1 MVDKLKEYTGEV
13 IPSESSN
20 TPEGLTEYTGEVLD
34 PLTPDY
40 SFGQLASKSFDRG
53 LERFKSTYGDV
64 LPAMALSAL
73 GFDEAAKRQMEEARQ
88 SEEYIQRIMRPQFAS
103 FRDVNW
109 ANPIDISKFIVETV
123 GEQGVNLAG
132 VLVPGGAGA
141 KIGEKLATREA
152 LKRISPKITDKANKK
167 IFSNFAKLTD
177 PAVARGRN
185 IGQTSG
191 IFLGSYGLNAP
202 EVFRN
207 IYEQTG
213 SFEPG
218 AAALAGVINASL
230 DSILPAT
237 ILNQFGRSGRATIVS
252 EILERSGMSPN
263 LARKAVVQIAGSGVL
278 EGLTEATQEAVS
290 ITAENFVQ
298 DHSYLFDS
306 EDFERLLEGGVRGT
320 VAGGAF
326 RGVGVAA
333 SNLRDK
339 FAKTEADKKD
349 GKEGTAT
356 DTGTETP
363 PTTLEEQQLLLEQQ
377 KRLTDQ
383 TIYGQDLTGPR
394 QLELDLE
401 GGPVQGELF
410 LPPVDTSRGQL
421 ELEGLGPK
429 PVGPLVPPVDPRQ
442 TELDFDDQTQLPERP
457 YFSNQ
462 VPLGPQSELDFEGQP
477 EGQFAPVQGDLFF
490 PSRPES
496 PLTDTPTTPTEGE
509 FKSVTQMSDKSKQAI
524 AITPEQLKEKGTSN
538 QVPIGIE
545 RLLSKE
551 GKNVNSGASF
561 AMSSTV
567 GNAYKK
573 DGKVSPSDI
582 IIEDNSGTPIAAAK
596 TELYRKGKTVN
607 FPRRKQPNVS
617 YLPALHIP
625 IVGSNNSKA
634 MDVLIEE
641 AKARAKKAG
650 VRYIVLDDVT
660 SEGAIKA
667 FKKRGFKDGKKGL
680 FEGAPIY
687 NPLQGMRDR
696 NLRSGQ
702 NVKNLYLD
710 LEATPES
717 PLTDT
722 PTTPKPAAPTA
733 DKGINYYQYGEAANM
748 ESNVPF
754 EKKFSIDEIRNK
766 RSDLHPTKEEIAKG
780 DFDSRNIFNQLRAAL
795 PSFIQGVDK
804 NGIELTPYSF
814 SNDLQQRILDEHK
827 VFQDKFFSAM
837 NGNSKENLKLQDD
850 YFDAFLMQE
859 NITGKEFVK
868 NNIYS
873 PETLKMAEQE
883 IIALNKEAEIKRAK
897 LLPSDGKVTLPIIRK
912 TARSRQLKKPRGVS
926 SDSIKQR
933 LIGLMFSKYGIVS
946 TYNRYVGFNPDGRGT
961 TVGGTEAFGLQTLI
975 EKMSSDLREFEIAIT
990 PKNARKALN
999 MDAGVK
1005 KYMEESRKIEIKLI
1019 NAVKNAETRADL
1031 EVVFSPEVLN
1041 TLEKMA
1047 PPIDKKL
1054 TAKPKATTKK
1064 TVTKKAT
1071 PKTTTVDPK
1080 LIGKEVEV
1088 TVGKV
1093 KQKGTYVDMQGTPFI
1108 SSPIP
1113 QERGGGT
1120 QSQAIPANAKVKEVK
1135 EKPLKSI
1142 RQGNPTDQK
1151 IINRLKPKKTLG
1163 QVLNII
1169 KSSNVT
1175 AAQKELATLLLTIP
1189 NISKT
1194 DFKVVENLEFL
1205 NDAYGEY
1212 NRQQDSIQ
1220 ISNNADVETVL
1231 HEAVHAATANLL
1243 NKHIRDGVGITNL
1256 GRRIVRLYEEAIAAD
1271 VNGRFPT
1278 ELSKIDEFIAESF
1291 TNPEFQKFLA
1301 NSESSTSSRAED
1313 AAYEQDLKS
1322 QGVRP
1327 NVIRNIMNERRG
1339 TNSLLSSLW
1348 SKFVNA
1354 IKDLLGIENAIFSYS
1369 ILNDVIALAPELFV
1383 GPNKREQAGAT
1394 QELLFKKSVIQ
1405 MLQDSG
1411 AMVGKYT
1418 KEAITPRIAENI
1430 AEVIGRQPIA
1440 DNRAGRSLVRN
1451 ISNAPQALLDVYAKI
1466 LSLPQ
1471 QIEMFGEYLPS
1482 LSDVRRFL
1490 EIKAFDIKKG
1500 REEIERLV
1508 AFGESLKEKYTSTT
1522 AGKKVFKEWNQV
1534 LLGLSGLDTNPDTI
1548 LADPNGLANLSKENP
1563 KAAAL
1568 VRRYEKLPQDLKN
1581 LSRQIVTDLEV
1592 RYKKLL
1598 DTVLADIERGKDG
1611 KMSDFEKAIREQYK
1625 ARPFYL
1631 PFVRKGDYWFEY
1643 QTRDG
1648 EYGQASAD
1656 SAANRSIKIKRMK
1669 KEDGITDVKL
1679 ITRDSAMAST
1689 GMVPND
1695 YVEALREGLKGID
1708 LTPEQQVT
1716 IDSLIK
1722 ETQIALFPN
1731 ESLSNN
1737 RKTRKAVPG
1746 YIEDIV
1752 FAYADVAPKIV
1763 SSTANQQYNKQLVVA
1778 INKVGKEA
1786 NEPAAVNSN
1795 LVRAVANNV
1804 IGRSGFMLNPIA
1816 GDISRLAAYGSY
1828 FWFLGFNVSSAI
1840 VNITQIPLVVV
1851 PYLAG
1856 EYTGLGVKGQGKA
1869 WSEIQKAMKLYFSGP
1884 GKKGFFQTENTGR
1897 FAPDATMAPVKI
1909 DLETGEKTYLG
1920 PNAKLFKPGGKY
1932 HDLFN
1937 KAEEAAALRR
1947 GVGYEIVE
1955 LNRDLGAEV
1964 ESGNRIKAK
1973 AEKLVGYMFQNS
1985 ERFNREVTLVSAFEM
2000 EMKYGSG
2007 NKDVAIQKA
2016 IEFTSKVHSHA
2027 LPEVG
2032 PSLFQD
2038 GLGKIAF
2045 VFKRFAQAQAY
2056 LIMKLFYDGPFKFS
2070 RNIKNN
2076 PNLTEEEK
2084 TQLLAEKLAAKKQL
2098 AGIYGYSFLMAGAA
2112 GVPLYGLMKMIMEG
2126 LFDDDD
2132 EPFDFDVFV
2141 NQAIGDM
2148 GYRGPLS
2155 YAIGADVSRRT
2166 GYNNLF
2172 FQEDPQR
2179 LAEIGLP
2186 TYALETMFGPAFS
2199 GVRRFASGFEY
2210 LQRGQEMRALERFT
2224 PTAISNTVKALR
2236 QSMEGVRN
2244 KNGVKII
2251 EDDPSLYETFM
2262 QIVGFTNPEVS
2273 EAYARAEA
2281 LKGPERK
2288 LNLRRQNLLLR
2299 YWLAS
2304 QEGDTDA
2311 VKDIIEE
2318 MKGFNKK
2325 VPPAMRITPAVRNR
2339 SKKARQKSTNDSVF
2353 GINLPKTYKD
2363 DMEDIYDID
2372 TGNILDLDIFD

>member
-1 MVDKLKEYTGEV
+1 M
-13 IPSESSN
+13 
-20 TPEGLTEYTGEVLD
+20 
-34 PLTPDY
+34 
-40 SFGQLASKSFDRG
+40 
-53 LERFKSTYGDV
+53 
-64 LPAMALSAL
+64 
-73 GFDEAAKRQMEEARQ
+73 
-88 SEEYIQRIMRPQFAS
+88 
-103 FRDVNW
+103 
-109 ANPIDISKFIVETV
+109 
-123 GEQGVNLAG
+123 
-132 VLVPGGAGA
+132 
-141 KIGEKLATREA
+141 
-152 LKRISPKITDKANKK
+152 
-167 IFSNFAKLTD
+167 
-177 PAVARGRN
+177 
-185 IGQTSG
+185 
-191 IFLGSYGLNAP
+191 
-202 EVFRN
+202 
-207 IYEQTG
+207 
-213 SFEPG
+213 
-218 AAALAGVINASL
+218 
-230 DSILPAT
+230 
-237 ILNQFGRSGRATIVS
+237 
-252 EILERSGMSPN
+252 
-263 LARKAVVQIAGSGVL
+263 
-278 EGLTEATQEAVS
+278 
-290 ITAENFVQ
+290 
-298 DHSYLFDS
+298 
-306 EDFERLLEGGVRGT
+306 
-320 VAGGAF
+320 
-326 RGVGVAA
+326 
-333 SNLRDK
+333 
-339 FAKTEADKKD
+339 
-349 GKEGTAT
+349 
-356 DTGTETP
+356 
-363 PTTLEEQQLLLEQQ
+363 
-377 KRLTDQ
+377 
-383 TIYGQDLTGPR
+383 
-394 QLELDLE
+394 
-401 GGPVQGELF
+401 
-410 LPPVDTSRGQL
+410 
-421 ELEGLGPK
+421 
-429 PVGPLVPPVDPRQ
+429 
-442 TELDFDDQTQLPERP
+442 
-457 YFSNQ
+457 
-462 VPLGPQSELDFEGQP
+462 
-477 EGQFAPVQGDLFF
+477 
-490 PSRPES
+490 
-496 PLTDTPTTPTEGE
+496 
-509 FKSVTQMSDKSKQAI
+509 
-524 AITPEQLKEKGTSN
+524 
-538 QVPIGIE
+538 
-545 RLLSKE
+545 
-551 GKNVNSGASF
+551 
-561 AMSSTV
+561 
-567 GNAYKK
+567 
-573 DGKVSPSDI
+573 
-582 IIEDNSGTPIAAAK
+582 
-596 TELYRKGKTVN
+596 
-607 FPRRKQPNVS
+607 
-617 YLPALHIP
+617 
-625 IVGSNNSKA
+625 
-634 MDVLIEE
+634 
-641 AKARAKKAG
+641 
-650 VRYIVLDDVT
+650 
-660 SEGAIKA
+660 
-667 FKKRGFKDGKKGL
+667 
-680 FEGAPIY
+680 
-687 NPLQGMRDR
+687 
-696 NLRSGQ
+696 
-702 NVKNLYLD
+702 
-710 LEATPES
+710 
-717 PLTDT
+717 
-722 PTTPKPAAPTA
+722 
-733 DKGINYYQYGEAANM
+733 
-748 ESNVPF
+748 
-754 EKKFSIDEIRNK
+754 
-766 RSDLHPTKEEIAKG
+766 
-780 DFDSRNIFNQLRAAL
+780 
-795 PSFIQGVDK
+795 
-804 NGIELTPYSF
+804 
-814 SNDLQQRILDEHK
+814 
-827 VFQDKFFSAM
+827 
-837 NGNSKENLKLQDD
+837 
-850 YFDAFLMQE
+850 
-859 NITGKEFVK
+859 
-868 NNIYS
+868 
-873 PETLKMAEQE
+873 
-883 IIALNKEAEIKRAK
+883 
-897 LLPSDGKVTLPIIRK
+897 
-912 TARSRQLKKPRGVS
+912 
-926 SDSIKQR
+926 
-933 LIGLMFSKYGIVS
+933 
-946 TYNRYVGFNPDGRGT
+946 
-961 TVGGTEAFGLQTLI
+961 
-975 EKMSSDLREFEIAIT
+975 
-990 PKNARKALN
+990 
-999 MDAGVK
+999 
-1005 KYMEESRKIEIKLI
+1005 
-1019 NAVKNAETRADL
+1019 
-1031 EVVFSPEVLN
+1031 
-1041 TLEKMA
+1041 
-1047 PPIDKKL
+1047 
-1054 TAKPKATTKK
+1054 
-1064 TVTKKAT
+1064 
-1071 PKTTTVDPK
+1071 
-1080 LIGKEVEV
+1080 
-1088 TVGKV
+1088 
-1093 KQKGTYVDMQGTPFI
+1093 
-1108 SSPIP
+1108 
-1113 QERGGGT
+1113 
-1120 QSQAIPANAKVKEVK
+1120 
-1135 EKPLKSI
+1135 
-1142 RQGNPTDQK
+1142 
-1151 IINRLKPKKTLG
+1151 
-1163 QVLNII
+1163 
-1169 KSSNVT
+1169 
-1175 AAQKELATLLLTIP
+1175 
-1189 NISKT
+1189 
-1194 DFKVVENLEFL
+1194 
-1205 NDAYGEY
+1205 
-1212 NRQQDSIQ
+1212 
-1220 ISNNADVETVL
+1220 
-1231 HEAVHAATANLL
+1231 
-1243 NKHIRDGVGITNL
+1243 
-1256 GRRIVRLYEEAIAAD
+1256 
-1271 VNGRFPT
+1271 
-1278 ELSKIDEFIAESF
+1278 
-1291 TNPEFQKFLA
+1291 
-1301 NSESSTSSRAED
+1301 
-1313 AAYEQDLKS
+1313 
-1322 QGVRP
+1322 
-1327 NVIRNIMNERRG
+1327 
-1339 TNSLLSSLW
+1339 
-1348 SKFVNA
+1348 
-1354 IKDLLGIENAIFSYS
+1354 LGIENAIFSYS

-1411 AMVGKYT
+1411 AMAGKYT

-1508 AFGESLKEKYTSTT
+1508 AFGESLKDKYTSTT
-1522 AGKKVFKEWNQV
+1522 TGKKVFKEWNQV

-1548 LADPNGLANLSKENP
+1548 LADPNGLANLTKKNP

-1598 DTVLADIERGKDG
+1598 DTVLADIERNEDG
-1611 KMSDFEKAIREQYK
+1611 SMKDFEKVIREQYK
-1625 ARPFYL
+1625 SRPFYL

-1656 SAANRSIKIKRMK
+1656 STANRNIKIRRMK

-1689 GMVPND
+1689 TMVSNE

-1708 LTPEQQVT
+1708 LTAEQQVT

-1786 NEPAAVNSN
+1786 NESAAVNSN

-1816 GDISRLAAYGSY
+1816 GDISRMAAYGSY

-1856 EYTGLGVKGQGKA
+1856 EYAGPGKTGQGKA
-1869 WSEIQKAMKLYFSGP
+1869 WPEIQKAMKLYFSGP
-1884 GKKGFFQTENTGR
+1884 VKKGFFQTENTGR

-1985 ERFNREVTLVSAFEM
+1985 ERFNREVTLVAAFEM

-2056 LIMKLFYDGPFKFS
+2056 LIMKLFYDGPIGFS

-2084 TQLLAEKLAAKKQL
+2084 AQLLAEKLAAKKQL

-2112 GVPLYGLMKMIMEG
+2112 GVPLYGLMKIIMEG

-2199 GVRRFASGFEY
+2199 GIRRFGSGFEY

-2224 PTAISNTVKALR
+2224 PTAISNTVKAVR

-2251 EDDPSLYETFM
+2251 EDDPSLYESFM

-2311 VKDIIEE
+2311 VKDIIED
-2318 MKGFNKK
+2318 MKEFNKK
-2325 VPPAMRITPAVRNR
+2325 VPPAMRITPATRNR
-2339 SKKARQKSTNDSVF
+2339 SMKARQKSTNDSVF

>member
-1 MVDKLKEYTGEV
+1 MAEYKV
-13 IPSESSN
+13 
-20 TPEGLTEYTGEVLD
+20 EGPDGKIITMEGPDNATDEQILGFAKQQYLANL
-34 PLTPDY
+34 PPDY

-64 LPAMALSAL
+64 LPAMVGSAL
-73 GFDEAAKRQMEEARQ
+73 GFDDYAKRQMEEAAQ
-88 SEEYIQRIMRPQFAS
+88 SERKIQETMRPQFAS

-109 ANPIDISKFIVETV
+109 ANPIDISKFIVETT
-123 GEQGVNLAG
+123 GEQVVNLAG
-132 VLVPGGAGA
+132 VLVPGGVGA
-141 KIGEKLATREA
+141 KVGEKLATKAAIKKLAPKVSDEA
-152 LKRISPKITDKANKK
+152 SKK
-167 IFSNFAKLTD
+167 LASKFAKIPN

-185 IGQTSG
+185 IGQISG
-191 IFLGSYGLNAP
+191 VFLGSYGLNAP

-218 AAALAGVINASL
+218 AAALAGVVNASL

-237 ILNQFGRSGRATIVS
+237 ILNQFGRPGRATIVS

-298 DHSYLFDS
+298 DHSFLFDS

-339 FAKTEADKKD
+339 YDKFVEGKKDDEGGD
-349 GKEGTAT
+349 GKEGTAKFTPT
-356 DTGTETP
+356 DIDTP
-363 PTTLEEQQLLLEQQ
+363 PTITPPVKPLGE
-377 KRLTDQ
+377 
-383 TIYGQDLTGPR
+383 

-401 GGPVQGELF
+401 GGMAQGELDF
-410 LPPVDTSRGQL
+410 DTGPVVGEQL

-429 PVGPLVPPVDPRQ
+429 PTVGPLVPPVDPRQ
-442 TELDFDDQTQLPERP
+442 TELDFDNQTQLPERP
-457 YFSNQ
+457 PFSNQ

-477 EGQFAPVQGDLFF
+477 EGQFAPVQRDLFF

-496 PLTDTPTTPTEGE
+496 PLTDTPTTPAPAAPTTEQAPVKDNKFIRGDLDKDGQRIEEPRQTAPTYTDPNTGE
-509 FKSVTQMSDKSKQAI
+509 IYAQRFDETNQRMEYAQAPVDSTDSRRNFFSFSPVNTNRIPKTNRKRKKLSKN
-524 AITPEQLKEKGTSN
+524 TKYTRNGYNEQKRKIINE
-538 QVPIGIE
+538 
-545 RLLSKE
+545 LLSYAGRFYGFDTNKINADTIDGDLQNAILEEITYAFDQSFMYQKE
-551 GKNVNSGASF
+551 RGEKVNANM
-561 AMSSTV
+561 AMEQM
-567 GNAYKK
+567 Y
-573 DGKVSPSDI
+573 
-582 IIEDNSGTPIAAAK
+582 
-596 TELYRKGKTVN
+596 ELLFDVDYQDYYSRVKGKEADLIKFEIAGGTN
-607 FPRRKQPNVS
+607 PELQNSLKD
-617 YLPALHIP
+617 LA
-625 IVGSNNSKA
+625 SKA
-634 MDVLIEE
+634 
-641 AKARAKKAG
+641 
-650 VRYIVLDDVT
+650 
-660 SEGAIKA
+660 
-667 FKKRGFKDGKKGL
+667 
-680 FEGAPIY
+680 
-687 NPLQGMRDR
+687 
-696 NLRSGQ
+696 
-702 NVKNLYLD
+702 
-710 LEATPES
+710 
-717 PLTDT
+717 T
-722 PTTPKPAAPTA
+722 PTTPTPKTVAPT
-733 DKGINYYQYGEAANM
+733 
-748 ESNVPF
+748 
-754 EKKFSIDEIRNK
+754 
-766 RSDLHPTKEEIAKG
+766 
-780 DFDSRNIFNQLRAAL
+780 
-795 PSFIQGVDK
+795 
-804 NGIELTPYSF
+804 TP
-814 SNDLQQRILDEHK
+814 
-827 VFQDKFFSAM
+827 
-837 NGNSKENLKLQDD
+837 
-850 YFDAFLMQE
+850 
-859 NITGKEFVK
+859 
-868 NNIYS
+868 
-873 PETLKMAEQE
+873 
-883 IIALNKEAEIKRAK
+883 
-897 LLPSDGKVTLPIIRK
+897 
-912 TARSRQLKKPRGVS
+912 
-926 SDSIKQR
+926 
-933 LIGLMFSKYGIVS
+933 
-946 TYNRYVGFNPDGRGT
+946 
-961 TVGGTEAFGLQTLI
+961 
-975 EKMSSDLREFEIAIT
+975 T
-990 PKNARKALN
+990 PKAKP
-999 MDAGVK
+999 K
-1005 KYMEESRKIEIKLI
+1005 
-1019 NAVKNAETRADL
+1019 
-1031 EVVFSPEVLN
+1031 
-1041 TLEKMA
+1041 
-1047 PPIDKKL
+1047 
-1054 TAKPKATTKK
+1054 AKPKATK
-1064 TVTKKAT
+1064 
-1071 PKTTTVDPK
+1071 VDPK
-1080 LIGKEVEV
+1080 LVGKEVEV
-1088 TVGKV
+1088 SVAGV
-1093 KQKGTYVDMQGTPFI
+1093 KQKGTYVDIQGTPFI
-1108 SSPIP
+1108 TSAIP

-1169 KSSNVT
+1169 KSSNAT

-1243 NKHIRDGVGITNL
+1243 NKHIRDGVGLTNL
-1256 GRRIVRLYEEAIAAD
+1256 GRRIVRLYEEAVAAD

-1411 AMVGKYT
+1411 AMAGRWT
-1418 KEAITPRIAENI
+1418 KEAITPRMAENI
-1430 AEVIGRQPIA
+1430 AEVIGRQPFA

-1482 LSDVRRFL
+1482 LSDIRRFL

-1508 AFGESLKEKYTSTT
+1508 AFGESLKDKYTSTT

-1548 LADPNGLANLSKENP
+1548 LADPNGLANLTKENP

-1598 DTVLADIERGKDG
+1598 DTVLADIERNKDG
-1611 KMSDFEKAIREQYK
+1611 SMKDFEKAIREQYK

-1656 SAANRSIKIKRMK
+1656 SAANRNIKIKRMK

-1679 ITRDSAMAST
+1679 ITRDNAMAST
-1689 GMVPND
+1689 AMVSND

-1731 ESLSNN
+1731 ESLINN

-1778 INKVGKEA
+1778 INRVGKEA
-1786 NEPAAVNSN
+1786 NEPAAVDSN

-1856 EYTGLGVKGQGKA
+1856 EYAGPGKTGQGKA
-1869 WSEIQKAMKLYFSGP
+1869 WPEIQKAMKLYFSGP

-1985 ERFNREVTLVSAFEM
+1985 ERFNREVTLVAAFEM

-2032 PSLFQD
+2032 PSLFQN

-2141 NQAIGDM
+2141 NQAIGDWA
-2148 GYRGPLS
+2148 YRGPLS
-2155 YAIGADVSRRT
+2155 YAIGADISRRT

-2199 GVRRFASGFEY
+2199 GIRRFGSGFEY
-2210 LQRGQEMRALERFT
+2210 LERGQEMRALERFT

-2251 EDDPSLYETFM
+2251 EDDPSLYESFM
-2262 QIVGFTNPEVS
+2262 QIIGFTNPEVS
-2273 EAYARAEA
+2273 EAYARAQA
-2281 LKGPERK
+2281 LKGPEKK
-2288 LNLRRQNLLLR
+2288 LNQRRQNLLLR

-2311 VKDIIEE
+2311 VKDIKEE
-2318 MKGFNKK
+2318 MKEFNKK
-2325 VPPAMRITPAVRNR
+2325 APPAMRITPATRNR
-2339 SKKARQKSTNDSVF
+2339 SMKARQKSTNDSVF